1 MDPRIKLAA
10 AFVML
15 VASFLIDNFLGFAL
29 VLALLV
35 LIQAVSRVP
44 LGYLLRGS
52 AFFLG
57 FLGFIL
63 SFQVL
68 FYTGDVPASSY
79 LWRCGVLSFSTEAIR
94 SEVHL
99 FLPSL

>member
-1 MDPRIKLAA
+1 VLELQRNVIFGQFVDTGSVIHRMDPRIKLAA
-10 AFVML
+10 VFVML
-15 VASFLIDNFLGFAL
+15 VASFLIDSFLGFAV

-35 LIQAVSRVP
+35 LVQVVSRVP

-57 FLGFIL
+57 FLVFIL

-68 FYTGDVPASSY
+68 F
-79 LWRCGVLSFSTEAIR
+79 
-94 SEVHL
+94 
-99 FLPSL
+99 